1 VAGPLTMPVLSFT
14 PVTETS
20 SPEKWLYIVH
30 GVFGAGRNW
39 NAVAKRVVK
48 QRPEWGALLID
59 LREHGASQGFPPPHT
74 ISASAADIGAL
85 ARATGKPPAAMLGHS
100 FGGKVTLAVVRDHA
114 QELGLGQVWIIDST
128 PAASPPRGSAREMFE
143 VVKTLPPGFDS
154 RDAAIEALTAHGVL
168 KPTAQWMVTNLHES
182 GGTYRWRFR
191 LDSIEA
197 LLQDFFATDLW
208 DVLESPPAGVDIH
221 LVRASESSLLS
232 GETLARVERARDDR
246 HVFLHTVTGGHWL
259 NADNPDALVEL
270 LTANLPKD

>member
-1 VAGPLTMPVLSFT
+1 MAGPLTMPVLSFT